1 MRRRLGLV
9 WSFRVTWRCG
19 FVTDN
24 GRAGDIYEIVGCG
37 AEELQTKAG
46 FKPETIDTIITV
58 QCLCSIP
65 TPQVIIKELYPLLK
79 SGGQWLVFE
88 HIKTPYQ
95 GDFVGYWQSRTL
107 NPAAHCLVL
116 IDCCR
121 GSQYCLAA
129 LFQRVQCYT
138 SN

>member
-1 MRRRLGLV
+1 MLRRLGSV
-9 WSFRVTWRCG
+9 WSFFVLGLCG

-24 GRAGDIYEIVGCG
+24 GRTGNIYEIVGCG

-65 TPQVIIKELYPLLK
+65 TPQIIIKELYPLMK

-95 GDFVGYWQSRTL
+95 GDFVGYWQSKALRTIV
-107 NPAAHCLVL
+107 CIVL
-116 IDCCR
+116 IDFGR
-121 GSQYCLAA
+121 GSQYCLAT
-129 LFQRVQCYT
+129 LFQWMQRH
-138 SN
+138 SSD